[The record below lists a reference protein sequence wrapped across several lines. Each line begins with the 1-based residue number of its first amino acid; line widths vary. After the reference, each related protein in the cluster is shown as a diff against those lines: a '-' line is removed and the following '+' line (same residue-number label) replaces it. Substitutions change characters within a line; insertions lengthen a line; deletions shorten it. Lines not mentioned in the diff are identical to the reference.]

1 MSTALWICLGI
12 VVVGAIVEFIMI
24 VKARKIDREISQ
36 IVDKMIEEDRRRER

>member
-1 MSTALWICLGI
+1 MRIALWICLCI
-12 VVVGAIVEFIMI
+12 VVIGAIVEFIMI

>member
-1 MSTALWICLGI
+1 MITALWICLGI
-12 VVVGAIVEFIMI
+12 VVVGAVVEFIMI